1 VTRNQ
6 PASDSQYENGDWLAK
21 NPEWGEGDARWKA
34 GQVAQILA
42 DHGLEPSSVCD
53 VGCGTGGVLDAL
65 RDLLPGDPRLVGYE
79 ISADG
84 LSLASPERRERIE
97 LVHGTLDGTEEQF
110 DIVMALDVFEHVP
123 DYMGFLEGLRPHGR
137 RFVFHIPL
145 DMNVKLVL
153 RGANLRAREALGHI
167 HYFSRETALA
177 TLADTGY
184 RVLEDRFTKPS
195 LELVGREGVSKVL
208 RWPRRIGMKLSPV
221 LTARLA
227 GGFPL
232 LVLAEP
238 AD

>member
-1 VTRNQ
+1 VTPNS
-6 PASDSQYENGDWLAK
+6 PANSSQYENGDWLAK
-21 NPEWGEGDARWKA
+21 NPDWGESDAQWKA
-34 GQVAQILA
+34 RQVAKLLA
-42 DHGLEPSSVCD
+42 DNHLEPASVCD

-65 RDLLPGDPRLVGYE
+65 HGLLPGDPRLVGYE

-84 LSLASPERRERIE
+84 LSLASPERRQRVE
-97 LVHGTLDGTEEQF
+97 LVHGTVDDTDETY
-110 DIVMALDVFEHVP
+110 DIVLALDVFEHVT
-123 DYMGFLEGLRPHGR
+123 DYMGFLESLLPHGR

-145 DMNVKLVL
+145 DMNVKVVMMGTAMRL
-153 RGANLRAREALGHI
+153 RDSLGHL

-184 RVLEDRFTKPS
+184 RVIEDRFTKPS
-195 LELVGREGVSKVL
+195 LELIGREGVSKSL
-208 RWPRRIGMKLSPV
+208 RWPRVIGMKISPV
-221 LTARLA
+221 FTARLA